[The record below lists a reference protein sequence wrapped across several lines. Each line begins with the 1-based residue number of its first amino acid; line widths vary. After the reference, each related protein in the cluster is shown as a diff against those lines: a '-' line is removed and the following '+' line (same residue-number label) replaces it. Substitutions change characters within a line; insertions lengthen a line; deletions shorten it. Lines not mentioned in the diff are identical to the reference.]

1 MVLPLVFISLIE
13 IQNYF
18 DWNQSCRVCWVG
30 RLSSV
35 VSALNVGWRGE
46 TGHNSKKLHNPD
58 FVKFSQI
65 LKKIVKFGRNFD
77 IFLQNPVSGPHK
89 RHDGR

>member
-35 VSALNVGWRGE
+35 VSALNVGLRGE

-58 FVKFSQI
+58 FVRFK
-65 LKKIVKFGRNFD
+65 KKIVKFSRNFGKFCQ
-77 IFLQNPVSGPHK
+77 IWSKFCEI
-89 RHDGR
+89 

>member
-35 VSALNVGWRGE
+35 VSALNVGWGGE

-65 LKKIVKFGRNFD
+65 
-77 IFLQNPVSGPHK
+77 
-89 RHDGR
+89 